1 MKNNL
6 FYIIIALFSFGCW
19 ALAVSEAVKLGTDGT
34 LILPAFM
41 GTAGMMLLFTWLIG
55 SYRRIIIDANTT
67 NRGLLAQNKRL
78 AADLSMHAEMN
89 RTLSEQN
96 HNLTNEMLAKVAAMQ
111 QTVDM
116 YEKSLHDQI
125 EKLDAVVPKEK

>member
-6 FYIIIALFSFGCW
+6 FYIVIALFSLGCW
-19 ALAVSEAVKLGTDGT
+19 ALAVSEAVKLGADGT

-41 GTAGMMLLFTWLIG
+41 GTAGLVMLFTFLIG
-55 SYRRIIIDANTT
+55 SYRKIIIDANIT

-78 AADLSMHAEMN
+78 AADLSTHAEMN

-96 HNLTNEMLAKVAAMQ
+96 QNLTNEMLAKVAAMQ

>member
-19 ALAVSEAVKLGTDGT
+19 ALAVSEAVKLGNDGA

-41 GTAGMMLLFTWLIG
+41 GTAGMMLLFTWLVG

-78 AADLSMHAEMN
+78 TADLSMHAEMN

-96 HNLTNEMLAKVAAMQ
+96 QNLTNEMLAKVAAMQ